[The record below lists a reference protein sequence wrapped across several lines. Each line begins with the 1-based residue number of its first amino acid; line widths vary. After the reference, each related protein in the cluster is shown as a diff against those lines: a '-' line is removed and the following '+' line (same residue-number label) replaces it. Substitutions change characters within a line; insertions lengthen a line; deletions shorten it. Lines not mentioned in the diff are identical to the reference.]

1 MNFTRLAEFNQNLTV
16 GRNFS
21 DIFSLNSDNSTFVFR
36 NDAVIQKLRPGDVI
50 PIVATADFVNETMN
64 VTSDTLGF
72 DLRVLT
78 SEIVM
83 VINSS
88 HGWNQ

>member
-1 MNFTRLAEFNQNLTV
+1 MAELNQNLTV

-21 DIFSLNSDNSTFVFR
+21 DIFSLNIDNSTFIFR
-36 NDAVIQKLRPGDVI
+36 NDSVIQRLRPSDII
-50 PIVATADFVNETMN
+50 PIVVQADFVNETMN
-64 VTSDTLGF
+64 ITSDTLGF
-72 DLRVLT
+72 DLRVL
-78 SEIVM
+78 SSDIVM